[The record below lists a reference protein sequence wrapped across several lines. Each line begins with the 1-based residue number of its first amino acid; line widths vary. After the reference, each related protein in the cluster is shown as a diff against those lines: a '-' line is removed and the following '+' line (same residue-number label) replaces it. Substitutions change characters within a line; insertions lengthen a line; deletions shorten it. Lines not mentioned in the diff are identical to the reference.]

1 MKKSLDRLCTL
12 FWVFFSISAV
22 ALGGGLTMLPI
33 MSREFVEKRGWL
45 TDNDMVD
52 TVAVMQ
58 SMPGIIAS
66 NMAVLIGYRIAGV
79 LGAVF
84 SVVGVVLPPSIF
96 ILIIAIF
103 MKSLSG
109 SETLDHIFL
118 GVRAAVSAM
127 ILLSSIKMGKQII
140 KGKISAAIA
149 IFGFIAMVVFDMNA
163 ILLVILSAIV
173 GLSIAYLPLCLK
185 KRTAEAKEDG
195 Q

>member
-1 MKKSLDRLCTL
+1 MNARLSKLGTL

-33 MSREFVEKRGWL
+33 MSREFVEKRNWL
-45 TDNDMVD
+45 TDNDMID

-66 NMAVLIGYRIAGV
+66 NMAVLIGYRVAGV

-84 SVVGVVLPPSIF
+84 SVVGAVLPPSIF
-96 ILIIAIF
+96 ILIIAVF
-103 MKSLSG
+103 MKTLSG

-127 ILLSSIKMGKQII
+127 ILLSAIKMGKQII
-140 KGKISAAIA
+140 KGKVAAVIAIA
-149 IFGFIAMVVFDMNA
+149 GFFAMVVFNVNA
-163 ILLVILSAIV
+163 ILLVIVSALI
-173 GLSIAYLPLCLK
+173 GLGMAYLPRCFRK
-185 KRTAEAKEDG
+185 SSEEERK
-195 Q
+195 

>member
-1 MKKSLDRLCTL
+1 MNERLSRLGTL

-33 MSREFVEKRGWL
+33 MNREFVEKRNWM
-45 TDNDMVD
+45 TANDMVD

-66 NMAVLIGYRIAGV
+66 NMAVLIGYRVAGV

-173 GLSIAYLPLCLK
+173 GLSLAYFPLCLK
-185 KRTAEAKEDG
+185 KRTAAEKENG

>member
-1 MKKSLDRLCTL
+1 MKSNLGRLGTL

-45 TDNDMVD
+45 TDNDMID

-58 SMPGIIAS
+58 SMPGIIAV
-66 NMAVLIGYRIAGV
+66 NMGVLIGYRIAGV
-79 LGAVF
+79 IGAVF
-84 SVVGVVLPPSIF
+84 SVLGVIMPPSII
-96 ILIIAIF
+96 ILAIAAF
-103 MKSLSG
+103 MNSLSG

-140 KGKISAAIA
+140 KGKASAIIAIA
-149 IFGFIAMVVFDMNA
+149 GFIAMVFFDMNA
-163 ILLVILSAIV
+163 ILLVIVAALV
-173 GLSIAYLPLCLK
+173 GLSLAYIPPCLK
-185 KRTAEAKEDG
+185 KRAEKEDG
-195 Q
+195 K

>member
-1 MKKSLDRLCTL
+1 MKNNLNRLGTL

-45 TDNDMVD
+45 TDNDMID

-66 NMAVLIGYRIAGV
+66 NMAVLIGYRVAGV
-79 LGAVF
+79 LGAIC
-84 SVVGVVLPPSIF
+84 SVIGVVLPPSIF

-103 MKSLSG
+103 MNSLSG

-140 KGKISAAIA
+140 KGKAAAIIA
-149 IFGFIAMVVFDMNA
+149 AAGFIAMVFFNMNA
-163 ILLVILSAIV
+163 ILLVVIAALV
-173 GLSIAYLPLCLK
+173 GLSIAYIPRCMK
-185 KRTAEAKEDG
+185 KSPATKEDK